1 MHCLLQML
9 NENIVRVIFIK
20 VNSTYYPL
28 SVKIPKTMNNYDILK
43 NHCKKIFF
51 SGSGDVWYEEGTI
64 GDDKSW
70 YYRLYSWSLFSMYM
84 FMTILE
90 IMAAMFGDFPEE
102 EMRDSVSLAVS
113 HAIVMLKIYFL
124 YSNKNLLKTM
134 NQNMVRICE
143 AHEEPSLMAHKHR
156 IVKITLRV
164 YFGIVY
170 GSTFCYVIEGIR
182 KLFDGSHFV
191 TVVTYYPSYE
201 DDSFW
206 ANGFRIFNTI
216 VLLMLMMTMIV
227 SVDSLTITYLIM
239 FKYKFITLRHYFK
252 TCSQDFFKLNDVDPR
267 LAADKL
273 TDGIVEGIVMH
284 NELLRMVKDF
294 DQAFGTVMALQLFL
308 SSGTAVSLLLQ
319 IALADQLTLV
329 ASLKMIFFVTA
340 LVFILGLLLCNAGEI
355 TYQASLLPNAL
366 FYCGWHACVWQPPR
380 RSVRRLVLLACA
392 QAQQP
397 LVIKAFKM
405 FELSYGTYLQV
416 LKGTYSLFT
425 LFYGQNQ

>member
-1 MHCLLQML
+1 
-9 NENIVRVIFIK
+9 
-20 VNSTYYPL
+20 
-28 SVKIPKTMNNYDILK
+28 MNNYDILK

-319 IALADQLTLV
+319 IA
-329 ASLKMIFFVTA
+329 
-340 LVFILGLLLCNAGEI
+340 
-355 TYQASLLPNAL
+355 ASLLPNAL